1 MTSVQIFIDVGRS
14 FDKEF
19 PHILD
24 LAVSMDVVISGEFML
39 TCKGGDNANHLEQG
53 NLGTPVDLGSSRES
67 IRPVWPTPQ
76 GSPVLVLGLFFQIYA
91 KLDAF
96 SRRGGEGSNDFLDL
110 EFLFSTY
117 ATQIPSLRDYYDL
130 EQRRY
135 FWRHYAT
142 TYVAFP
148 EQVENMK
155 TLLGV

>member
-1 MTSVQIFIDVGRS
+1 MV
-14 FDKEF
+14 
-19 PHILD
+19 
-24 LAVSMDVVISGEFML
+24 
-39 TCKGGDNANHLEQG
+39 ANYLEQG
-53 NLGTPVDLGSSRES
+53 NLGTPADLGSSRES
-67 IRPVWPTPQ
+67 IMPVWPTPQ
-76 GSPVLVLGLFFQIYA
+76 GSPVLVLGLCFQIYA

-96 SRRGGEGSNDFLDL
+96 SKRGGEGSNDFLDL

-117 ATQIPSLRDYYDL
+117 ATEIPSLRDYYDL